1 MTLKEKLK
9 SLTIFFVLTLLFTQT
24 IFAQEKNFV
33 VSGVVTEPNSS
44 ITIPYVTI
52 QAFVSKETSNSVYA
66 CVSEGNGKFRVELK
80 TVGDYDLVLSFVGK
94 QTLIKHIS
102 LNKELIVDLG
112 RISLEDS
119 KTELNEVKVYGQK
132 NLVEIL
138 PDKLIYNVA
147 DDPQSFNSNLLRIA
161 EKAPNLIVNRETG
174 ILLNN
179 CTPLILINGKKLKS
193 VNNDPVFYL
202 KKTAASNIDKIE
214 IVTNPG
220 SKYDADES
228 CGVVNIITKKDREAS
243 LMIGSDADSNLGY
256 GMFADFGFNYNK
268 LTVNGNIAYNSTH
281 KFDTEEHT
289 ERINKLDFQNY
300 QLIQSG
306 ETKLLGNDI
315 SKAISI
321 DLSYEF
327 DTLSTISFSAGY
339 NHDSLT
345 NTTFQENR
353 MQDFSNNL
361 IYGYDLR
368 EQSDLKF
375 GDYNLGINY
384 EFISKNKRDNLVL
397 SALKEV
403 DFVNHL
409 NSQQTLNVLNYTNS
423 LLNYKL
429 DEKQDE
435 NTIQIDYVH
444 NFLNNSQLSL
454 GAKTIYRDNS
464 SISDKQLINNISD
477 VDEKENFKNTQLVY
491 ALYSEYALKVLEKYN
506 MNAGLRFESTKID
519 GGTENSNAND
529 FTANYSNLLPYLLL
543 STKTSK
549 GVLLSASYNTKIVR
563 PNVYAL
569 NPTIYVIDQQSIYYG
584 NPNLTSEYLNSL
596 SFDYSNRLKRIKQ
609 YAKLSYQFSNNS
621 IQNISGITNDV
632 YYTTYTNDGKYN
644 EFKLNLNLSSKI
656 TSWLQYSIGGSGSYV
671 SVRNNEMSNA
681 GFTGIVNSSAYF
693 TLPNDYYIGMS
704 GFYKFP
710 TITLQGSGF
719 NFYSCEM
726 NASKSFFG
734 DKLNVELTL
743 SNPFWNTRTYN
754 KTIETNEMRIVT
766 DKLNMGRKIAISVYY
781 TFNDKDVKAI
791 KSSKSIENSDLKG
804 SQGAQ

>member
-9 SLTIFFVLTLLFTQT
+9 KLTILFDLTLLFTQT
-24 IFAQEKNFV
+24 VFAQEKNFV

-44 ITIPYVTI
+44 ITIPYVTV
-52 QAFVSKETSNSVYA
+52 QAFVSKETSNSAYA
-66 CVSEGNGKFRVELK
+66 CVSDGNGKFRVEIK
-80 TVGDYDLVLSFVGK
+80 TAGDYDLVLSFVGK

-112 RISLEDS
+112 RVSLEDS

-132 NLVEIL
+132 NLVEVL

-161 EKAPNLIVNRETG
+161 EKAPNIIVNRETG

-179 CTPLILINGKKLKS
+179 CTPLILINGRKIKS
-193 VNNDPVFYL
+193 VNSDPVFYL
-202 KKTAASNIDKIE
+202 KKTAASNIEKIE
-214 IVTNPG
+214 IITNPG
-220 SKYDADES
+220 SKYDAEES
-228 CGVVNIITKKDREAS
+228 CGVLNIITQKNREAS
-243 LMIGSDADSNLGY
+243 LMIGSEVDSNLGY
-256 GMFADFGFNYNK
+256 GLFTDFGFKYNK

-281 KFDTEEHT
+281 KFDTEGHT
-289 ERINKLDFQNY
+289 ERLNKLDFQNY
-300 QLIQSG
+300 QLIQSE

-327 DTLSTISFSAGY
+327 DTLNTISFSAGY
-339 NHDSLT
+339 NQDNVT
-345 NTTFQENR
+345 DTTFQENL
-353 MQDFSNNL
+353 MNDFSNNL
-361 IYGYDLR
+361 VYGYNLH
-368 EQSDLKF
+368 EQSDLIF

-384 EFISKNKRDNLVL
+384 EFISKNKRDNLVV

-409 NSQQTLNVLNYTNS
+409 NSQQTLSVFNYINS

-435 NTIQIDYVH
+435 NTLQIDYIH
-444 NFLNNSQLSL
+444 DFLNTSQLSF

-464 SISDKQLINNISD
+464 SFSDKELINNISD

-519 GGTENSNAND
+519 GGTENSSAND
-529 FTANYSNLLPYLLL
+529 FTVNYSNFLPYFLL

-549 GVLLSASYNTKIVR
+549 GVLLSASYNTKIGR

-569 NPTIYVIDQQSIYYG
+569 NPTIYVIDQQSVYYG
-584 NPNLTSEYLNSL
+584 NPNLTSEFMNSL

-609 YAKLSYQFSNNS
+609 YAKLSYLFSNNS

-644 EFKLNLNLSSKI
+644 ELKLNLNLSAKI
-656 TSWLQYSIGGSGSYV
+656 TSWLQYRIGGSGSYV
-671 SVRNNEMSNA
+671 SVRNNEMSNS
-681 GFTGIVNSSAYF
+681 GFMGIVNSSANF
-693 TLPNDYYIGMS
+693 TLPNDYYFGMS
-704 GFYKFP
+704 GMYKFP
-710 TITLQGSGF
+710 SITLQGSGF
-719 NFYSCEM
+719 SFYTCEM
-726 NASKSFFG
+726 NASKAFFG

-743 SNPFWNTRTYN
+743 SNPFWKTRKYN
-754 KTIETNEMRIVT
+754 KTIETNEMQIIT
-766 DKLNMGRKIAISVYY
+766 DKINMGRKFAISVYY
-781 TFNDKDVKAI
+781 TFNDKEVKAT
-791 KSSKSIENSDLKG
+791 KASKGVENDDLKG